1 MVVSDGW
8 SSYGGISLIQANFT
22 HRWVNHKLNFVN
34 PTDRRVHT
42 QSIEATWGAFKREL
56 KSKFGIPDENLGEYM
71 AVYMFRRF
79 FRRERLLNNLLIEM
93 KTFGRRR
100 NQLETTSQSPSDDS
114 SQDDEEPIED
124 PEDANGT
131 YRSEN
136 EHSDQNLIDVDNL
149 PSDDEEIY
157 PASDDSLPHNPSTM
171 ESDSDSDNSRPPPEK
186 KSKRKLSGSSTQ
198 VTGKQTRRGRKP
210 GASRRESVNGGGG
223 TSGNTHVRGQQRRGT
238 GAGRVQSTSGQRRTD
253 GNTPPLRRGQS
264 SDRGQTQRRGRQE
277 QLSDTQDRGDVT
289 IRRGTLRVR
298 VNSGSVMGDRRGQ
311 SPTETGGR
319 RPGRAQR
326 ARGRGQN
333 LRRGH
338 SSRVQTSRA
347 DAVTRTQQSGGA
359 RGRGRSSRGSRSGR
373 SKGGRG
379 K

>member
-1 MVVSDGW
+1 
-8 SSYGGISLIQANFT
+8 
-22 HRWVNHKLNFVN
+22 
-34 PTDRRVHT
+34 
-42 QSIEATWGAFKREL
+42 
-56 KSKFGIPDENLGEYM
+56 
-71 AVYMFRRF
+71 
-79 FRRERLLNNLLIEM
+79 
-93 KTFGRRR
+93 
-100 NQLETTSQSPSDDS
+100 
-114 SQDDEEPIED
+114 
-124 PEDANGT
+124 
-131 YRSEN
+131 
-136 EHSDQNLIDVDNL
+136 
-149 PSDDEEIY
+149 
-157 PASDDSLPHNPSTM
+157 M

-253 GNTPPLRRGQS
+253 GNTPPLRRCQS
-264 SDRGQTQRRGRQE
+264 SDRGQTQRGGRQE
-277 QLSDTQDRGDVT
+277 QLSDNQDREDVT

-298 VNSGSVMGDRRGQ
+298 VNSGSVMGDRRRQ

-319 RPGRAQR
+319 RPGTAQR

-338 SSRVQTSRA
+338 SSRVQTSRVE
-347 DAVTRTQQSGGA
+347 AVTRTQQSGGA